1 MTTDNRDSKIKA
13 ESIAKTESIEDPHE
27 LLLSLVDMGSLDIED
42 VLLACVKEMSDAECK
57 RVLSGL
63 SLPSCCG
70 MEDDDE
76 VDSETPAE
84 VEEPDIIDDT
94 VSADVEVE
102 EPEVDVEES
111 EESYMRGLEA
121 KVSRLEKI
129 AFGESRRPS
138 LRRRANEATRYY
150 YEWEPNMD
158 KAKEIVTKILANP
171 DANPDG
177 LTLKDFKVD
186 TYPSTG
192 AIIVHYGDANVD
204 FDAPSAENILNKYK
218 SYKTYDV
225 KSRNFKD
232 QNYFS
237 IGVNTKERKTKWYD
251 PEFGSDFDRDEYMSN
266 RRDAKWAKA
275 QRDNHNWW

>member
-1 MTTDNRDSKIKA
+1 MATDNKDSEIKT

-63 SLPSCCG
+63 SLPNCCG
-70 MEDDDE
+70 MEDDE
-76 VDSETPAE
+76 VDNETPAE

-102 EPEVDVEES
+102 EPEVDVEEA
-111 EESYMRGLEA
+111 EESYMRSLEA
-121 KVSRLEKI
+121 KISRLEKI

-150 YEWEPNMD
+150 YEWEPD
-158 KAKEIVTKILANP
+158 YDRSVKIFNQLLADPNVNP
-171 DANPDG
+171 EG
-177 LTLKDFKVD
+177 LTIKDFKLKD
-186 TYPSTG
+186 YSDG
-192 AIIVHYGDANVD
+192 FLAYGIDRLNLNAPEANQ
-204 FDAPSAENILNKYK
+204 ILQKAR
-218 SYKTYDV
+218 SFKTYDV
-225 KSRNFKD
+225 KSGIFKD
-232 QNYFS
+232 QNYLS
-237 IGVNTKERKTKWYD
+237 LLCKKKVRKSEWYD
-251 PEFGSDFDRDEYMSN
+251 PEFGPGFDRDEYMSN
-266 RRDAKWAKA
+266 RRNAQWSKA